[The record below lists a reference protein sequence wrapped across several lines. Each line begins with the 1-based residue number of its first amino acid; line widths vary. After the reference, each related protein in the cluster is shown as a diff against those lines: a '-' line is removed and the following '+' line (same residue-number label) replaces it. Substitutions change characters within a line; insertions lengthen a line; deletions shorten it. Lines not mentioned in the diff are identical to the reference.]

1 MRSLLVGLLFAALAA
16 LAAPAFADAPGI
28 PAVFAGSVKA
38 SRTERPVLVDGLLD
52 EEVWKNGNA
61 VADFTQR
68 DPDQGV
74 PPRQKTEV
82 RIAFDDDAIYVGARM
97 FDTAPDSV
105 VARVARRDNS
115 EIGRAHV

>member
-1 MRSLLVGLLFAALAA
+1 
-16 LAAPAFADAPGI
+16 
-28 PAVFAGSVKA
+28 
-38 SRTERPVLVDGLLD
+38 VLVDGTLD
-52 EEVWKNGNA
+52 EEVWKTATA

-82 RIAFDDDAIYVGARM
+82 RIAYDDDAVYVGARM

-115 EIGRAHV
+115 ANSDMFTILLTRCTTSAPATTSRSPPVACSWTACS